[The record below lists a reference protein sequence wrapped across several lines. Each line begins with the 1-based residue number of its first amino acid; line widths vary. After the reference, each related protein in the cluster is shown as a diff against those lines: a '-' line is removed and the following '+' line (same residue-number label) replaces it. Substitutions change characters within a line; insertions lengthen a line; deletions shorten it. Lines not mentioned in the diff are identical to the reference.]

1 LHSGQLQRLIFFLSL
16 NIKSGDSIMRFFL
29 KLFLLLTILATA
41 TLSSATEMEKPQTT
55 TIPVKEMVTL
65 VDLGAKS
72 CIPCKLMA
80 PILEE
85 LGKEYK
91 GRAAVIFIDVWENRN
106 KAKEFKVVTIPTQ
119 IFYNKQGQEVYRHIG
134 FFDKESIKE
143 KLDSLIAE

>member
-1 LHSGQLQRLIFFLSL
+1 
-16 NIKSGDSIMRFFL
+16 MRFFL
-29 KLFLLLTILATA
+29 KSFLLLTILATT
-41 TLSSATEMEKPQTT
+41 TLSSAAEMEKPPTMN
-55 TIPVKEMVTL
+55 IPVKEMVTL

-85 LGKEYK
+85 LEKEYK
-91 GRAAVIFIDVWENRN
+91 GRVTVIFIDVWENRD

-119 IFYNKQGQEVYRHIG
+119 IFYDKQGQEVYRHIG

-143 KLDSLIAE
+143 KLDALIAE

>member
-16 NIKSGDSIMRFFL
+16 NVKSGDSIMRFFL

>member
-1 LHSGQLQRLIFFLSL
+1 
-16 NIKSGDSIMRFFL
+16 MRFFL
-29 KLFLLLTILATA
+29 KSFLLLTILATT
-41 TLSSATEMEKPQTT
+41 TLSSAAEMEKPQTMN
-55 TIPVKEMVTL
+55 IPVKEMVTL
-65 VDLGAKS
+65 VDLGANS

-85 LGKEYK
+85 LEKEYK
-91 GRAAVIFIDVWENRN
+91 GRAAVIFIDVWENRD

-143 KLDSLIAE
+143 KLDALIAE

>member
-1 LHSGQLQRLIFFLSL
+1 
-16 NIKSGDSIMRFFL
+16 MRFFL
-29 KLFLLLTILATA
+29 KSFLLLTILATT
-41 TLSSATEMEKPQTT
+41 TLSSAAEMEKPPTMN
-55 TIPVKEMVTL
+55 IPVKEMVTL

-85 LGKEYK
+85 LEKEYK
-91 GRAAVIFIDVWENRN
+91 GRATVIFIDVWENRD

-143 KLDSLIAE
+143 KLDALIAE

>member
-1 LHSGQLQRLIFFLSL
+1 
-16 NIKSGDSIMRFFL
+16 MRFFL

>member
-1 LHSGQLQRLIFFLSL
+1 
-16 NIKSGDSIMRFFL
+16 MRFFL
-29 KLFLLLTILATA
+29 KSFLLLTILATT
-41 TLSSATEMEKPQTT
+41 TLSSAAEMEKPQTMN
-55 TIPVKEMVTL
+55 IPVKEMITL

-85 LGKEYK
+85 LEKEYK
-91 GRAAVIFIDVWENRN
+91 GRAAVIFIDVWENRD

-119 IFYNKQGQEVYRHIG
+119 IFYDKQGQEVYRHIG

-143 KLDSLIAE
+143 KLDALIAE

>member
-1 LHSGQLQRLIFFLSL
+1 
-16 NIKSGDSIMRFFL
+16 MRFFL
-29 KLFLLLTILATA
+29 KSFLLLTILATT
-41 TLSSATEMEKPQTT
+41 TLSSAAEMEKPPTMN
-55 TIPVKEMVTL
+55 IPVKEMVTL

-85 LGKEYK
+85 LEKEYK
-91 GRAAVIFIDVWENRN
+91 GRATVIFIDVWENRD

-119 IFYNKQGQEVYRHIG
+119 IFYNKQGQEVHRHIG

-143 KLDSLIAE
+143 KLDALIAE

>member
-1 LHSGQLQRLIFFLSL
+1 
-16 NIKSGDSIMRFFL
+16 MRFFL

-85 LGKEYK
+85 LEKEYK
-91 GRAAVIFIDVWENRN
+91 GRAAVIFIDVWENRD
-106 KAKEFKVVTIPTQ
+106 KSKEFKVVTIPTQ

-143 KLDSLIAE
+143 KLDALIAE

>member
-1 LHSGQLQRLIFFLSL
+1 
-16 NIKSGDSIMRFFL
+16 MRFIL
-29 KLFLLLTILATA
+29 KSFLLLTILT
-41 TLSSATEMEKPQTT
+41 TTTPSSATEMEKSQTT
-55 TIPVKEMVTL
+55 SIPVKEMVTL

-85 LGKEYK
+85 LEKEYK
-91 GRAAVIFIDVWENRN
+91 GRAAVIFIDVWENRD
-106 KAKEFKVVTIPTQ
+106 KSKEFKVVTIPTQ

-143 KLDSLIAE
+143 KLDALIAE

>member
-1 LHSGQLQRLIFFLSL
+1 MQLF
-16 NIKSGDSIMRFFL
+16 IKS
-29 KLFLLLTILATA
+29 FLLLTILATT
-41 TLSSATEMEKPQTT
+41 TLSSAAEMEKPQTMN
-55 TIPVKEMVTL
+55 IPVKEMVTL

-85 LGKEYK
+85 LEKEYK
-91 GRAAVIFIDVWENRN
+91 GRVTVIFIDVWENRD

-143 KLDSLIAE
+143 KLDALIAE

>member
-1 LHSGQLQRLIFFLSL
+1 MQLF
-16 NIKSGDSIMRFFL
+16 IKS
-29 KLFLLLTILATA
+29 FLLLTILATT
-41 TLSSATEMEKPQTT
+41 TLSSAAEMEKPPTMN
-55 TIPVKEMVTL
+55 IPVKEMVTL

-85 LGKEYK
+85 LEKEYK
-91 GRAAVIFIDVWENRN
+91 GRVTVIFIDVWENRD

-143 KLDSLIAE
+143 KLDALIAE

>member
-1 LHSGQLQRLIFFLSL
+1 
-16 NIKSGDSIMRFFL
+16 MRFFL
-29 KLFLLLTILATA
+29 KSFLLLTILATT
-41 TLSSATEMEKPQTT
+41 TLSSAAEMEKPPTMN
-55 TIPVKEMVTL
+55 IPVKEMVTL

-85 LGKEYK
+85 LEKEYK
-91 GRAAVIFIDVWENRN
+91 GRAAVIFIDVWENRD

-119 IFYNKQGQEVYRHIG
+119 IFYDKQGQEVYRHIG

-143 KLDSLIAE
+143 KLDALIAE

>member
-1 LHSGQLQRLIFFLSL
+1 MRSILQS
-16 NIKSGDSIMRFFL
+16 
-29 KLFLLLTILATA
+29 FLLLAIIATA
-41 TLSSATEMEKPQTT
+41 TFASAAEIQKSQPLN
-55 TIPVKEMVTL
+55 IPVKGIVTV
-65 VDLGAKS
+65 VDLGAKT

-85 LGKEYK
+85 LEKEYK
-91 GRAAVIFIDVWENRN
+91 ERAAIIFIDVWENLD

-143 KLDSLIAE
+143 KLDALIAE

>member
-1 LHSGQLQRLIFFLSL
+1 
-16 NIKSGDSIMRFFL
+16 MRFFL

-134 FFDKESIKE
+134 FFDKDSIKE
-143 KLDSLIAE
+143 KLDALIAE

>member
-1 LHSGQLQRLIFFLSL
+1 
-16 NIKSGDSIMRFFL
+16 MRFFL
-29 KLFLLLTILATA
+29 KSFLLLTILAT
-41 TLSSATEMEKPQTT
+41 TILSSAAEMEKPQTMN
-55 TIPVKEMVTL
+55 IPVKEMVTL
-65 VDLGAKS
+65 VDLGANS

-85 LGKEYK
+85 LEKEYK
-91 GRAAVIFIDVWENRN
+91 GRATVIFIDVWENRD

-143 KLDSLIAE
+143 KLDALIAE

>member
-1 LHSGQLQRLIFFLSL
+1 
-16 NIKSGDSIMRFFL
+16 MRFFL
-29 KLFLLLTILATA
+29 KSFLLLTILATT
-41 TLSSATEMEKPQTT
+41 TLSSAAEMEKPQTMN
-55 TIPVKEMVTL
+55 IPVKEMVTL

-85 LGKEYK
+85 LEKEYK
-91 GRAAVIFIDVWENRN
+91 GRATVIFIDVWENRD

-143 KLDSLIAE
+143 KLDALIAE

>member
-1 LHSGQLQRLIFFLSL
+1 MQQLIFFLAL
-16 NIKSGDSIMRFFL
+16 TIILGGIMRFIL
-29 KLFLLLTILATA
+29 KSFLLLTILAT
-41 TLSSATEMEKPQTT
+41 TTFSAAAEMQKPQTT
-55 TIPVKEMVTL
+55 SIPVKEMVTL

-85 LGKEYK
+85 LEKEYK
-91 GRAAVIFIDVWENRN
+91 GRAAVIFIDVWQNRD

-119 IFYNKQGQEVYRHIG
+119 IFYNKKGQETYRHVG

-143 KLDSLIAE
+143 KLDALLAE

>member
-1 LHSGQLQRLIFFLSL
+1 
-16 NIKSGDSIMRFFL
+16 MRFFL
-29 KLFLLLTILATA
+29 KSFLLLTILAT
-41 TLSSATEMEKPQTT
+41 TILSSAAEMEKPQTMN
-55 TIPVKEMVTL
+55 IPVKEMVTL

-85 LGKEYK
+85 LEKEYK
-91 GRAAVIFIDVWENRN
+91 GLAAVIFIDVWENRD
-106 KAKEFKVVTIPTQ
+106 KAKEFNVVTIPTQ

-143 KLDSLIAE
+143 KLDALIAE